1 MEGNYKI
8 TPLFDNVLV
17 KKDEVEEKSK
27 TGIITGSD
35 QQEMLVGI
43 VVSVGKDIEEAIKVG
58 DKVMYAPFSG
68 REFGEFTLIA
78 QHDLMGIL
86 EEKDELKCN
95 ICWKKIA
102 DEEAELNKHVCGEM
116 GVGSPVSRTGTVE
129 CEDGTHKVKEVDGK
143 LVDMGK
149 I

>member
-43 VVSVGKDIEEAIKVG
+43 VVSVGKDIEEQIKAG
-58 DKVMYAPFSG
+58 ARVMYAPFSG
-68 REFGEFTLIA
+68 REFGEFTLLA
-78 QHDLMGIL
+78 QHDVMGII
-86 EEKDELKCN
+86 EQQ
-95 ICWKKIA
+95 
-102 DEEAELNKHVCGEM
+102 
-116 GVGSPVSRTGTVE
+116 
-129 CEDGTHKVKEVDGK
+129 
-143 LVDMGK
+143 
-149 I
+149 

>member
-43 VVSVGKDIEEAIKVG
+43 VVSVGKEIEEQIKVG
-58 DKVMYAPFSG
+58 VKVMYAPFSG
-68 REFGEFTLIA
+68 REFGEFTLLA
-78 QHDLMGIL
+78 QHDLMGII
-86 EEKDELKCN
+86 EEKNE
-95 ICWKKIA
+95 
-102 DEEAELNKHVCGEM
+102 
-116 GVGSPVSRTGTVE
+116 
-129 CEDGTHKVKEVDGK
+129 
-143 LVDMGK
+143 
-149 I
+149 

>member
-43 VVSVGKDIEEAIKVG
+43 VVSVGKEIEEQIKVG
-58 DKVMYAPFSG
+58 VKVMYAPFSG
-68 REFGEFTLIA
+68 REFGEFTLLA
-78 QHDLMGIL
+78 QHDIMGIIQEEIPTPKMVYEFKDRVMTDEVREDL
-86 EEKDELKCN
+86 EK
-95 ICWKKIA
+95 
-102 DEEAELNKHVCGEM
+102 
-116 GVGSPVSRTGTVE
+116 VGSPVSRIGTVE
-129 CEDGTHKVKEVDGK
+129 CEDGTHKVSEVDGK

>member
-43 VVSVGKDIEEAIKVG
+43 VVSVGKDIEEQIKVG
-58 DKVMYAPFSG
+58 SRVMYAPFSG
-68 REFGEFTLIA
+68 REFGEFTLLA
-78 QHDLMGIL
+78 QHDVMGII
-86 EEKDELKCN
+86 EQQ
-95 ICWKKIA
+95 
-102 DEEAELNKHVCGEM
+102 
-116 GVGSPVSRTGTVE
+116 
-129 CEDGTHKVKEVDGK
+129 
-143 LVDMGK
+143 
-149 I
+149 

>member
-43 VVSVGKDIEEAIKVG
+43 VVSVGNDIEEQIKAGV
-58 DKVMYAPFSG
+58 KVMYAPFSG

-78 QHDLMGIL
+78 QHDIMGII
-86 EEKDELKCN
+86 EQQ
-95 ICWKKIA
+95 
-102 DEEAELNKHVCGEM
+102 
-116 GVGSPVSRTGTVE
+116 
-129 CEDGTHKVKEVDGK
+129 
-143 LVDMGK
+143 
-149 I
+149 